1 MVDVHDALK
10 AQIVGH
16 FQVQPHP
23 ASLPLLLP
31 TSSLSPFIQPIHS
44 YNQSIMYQQPHMP
57 QPGMMPPQQGMPNQ
71 MQFRKRPS
79 EADPITK
86 HIKWALSI
94 LYSTSALQCIDFMLQ

>member
-1 MVDVHDALK
+1 
-10 AQIVGH
+10 
-16 FQVQPHP
+16 
-23 ASLPLLLP
+23 
-31 TSSLSPFIQPIHS
+31 
-44 YNQSIMYQQPHMP
+44 MYQQPHMP